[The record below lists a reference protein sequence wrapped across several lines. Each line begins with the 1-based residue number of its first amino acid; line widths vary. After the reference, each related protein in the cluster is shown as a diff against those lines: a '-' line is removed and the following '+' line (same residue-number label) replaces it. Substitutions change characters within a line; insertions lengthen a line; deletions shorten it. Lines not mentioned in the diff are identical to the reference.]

1 MTSIFSKLPNDLIIK
16 IIKIAQH
23 VKECEDMVNDM
34 VYYYAPTDYW
44 DQPREYIIKDIHPIT
59 GYSMEEHM
67 EYIDYR
73 DPYNQDT
80 DPLDPDTWL

>member
-23 VKECEDMVNDM
+23 EKECEDMVNDM
-34 VYYYAPTDYW
+34 VYYYDPTDYW
-44 DQPREYIIKDIHPIT
+44 IPSHLYEDIHPIT

-67 EYIDYR
+67 EIYGCGYK
-73 DPYNQDT
+73 DT

>member
-1 MTSIFSKLPNDLIIK
+1 MTSIFSKLPNNLIIK

-23 VKECEDMVNDM
+23 EKECEDMVNDM
-34 VYYYAPTDYW
+34 VYYYDPTDYW
-44 DQPREYIIKDIHPIT
+44 NSPREYVIEDIHPIT

-67 EYIDYR
+67 ELYYR

-80 DPLDPDTWL
+80 EPLDPDTWL

>member
-23 VKECEDMVNDM
+23 EKECEDMVNDM
-34 VYYYAPTDYW
+34 VYYYDPTDYS
-44 DQPREYIIKDIHPIT
+44 PREYIIEDIHPIT
-59 GYSMEEHM
+59 GYPMEEHRAM
-67 EYIDYR
+67 QER

-80 DPLDPDTWL
+80 DWTDEL

>member
-23 VKECEDMVNDM
+23 EKECEDMVNDM
-34 VYYYAPTDYW
+34 VYYYDPTDYW
-44 DQPREYIIKDIHPIT
+44 NSPREYIIEDIHPIT
-59 GYSMEEHM
+59 GYPMEEHRAM
-67 EYIDYR
+67 QER

-80 DPLDPDTWL
+80 DWTDEL

>member
-34 VYYYAPTDYW
+34 VYYYDPTDYW
-44 DQPREYIIKDIHPIT
+44 DQPREYIINDIHPIT

-67 EYIDYR
+67 EIYGCGY
-73 DPYNQDT
+73 QDT